1 MKSEF
6 YKIKCITNLHM
17 GSGDINFNIIDNEV
31 QRDPVTGYASMYSSG
46 IKGAL
51 RDHFKNNNQTE
62 ECVEKI
68 FGSDIK
74 KSNASNKDQSVPG
87 SLKFLSA
94 NLLLIPVC
102 SSDNLNVYYMVTTK
116 EILLNAVRQMNDIT
130 GNCANLLEEIN
141 KLEEESVY
149 RAGVLKDTKD
159 TIIIGLDGISLE
171 VKNPIPEKISLFI
184 NEILGE
190 NGENI
195 IIVPDAE
202 YRKVE
207 LPVLARN
214 QLENGISKNLWYEQV
229 VPHEAVFVFGVLSD
243 GTPTGNK
250 IMSDFAGVIASN
262 SIIQFG
268 GNATVGYGLTK
279 VSKLPLGGG
288 QQ

>member
-51 RDHFKNNNQTE
+51 RDHFKSNNQSE
-62 ECVEKI
+62 ECIEKI

-74 KSNASNKDQSVPG
+74 KSNGNNKDQSVPG

-102 SSDNLNVYYMVTTK
+102 SSDEHNVYYMVTTK
-116 EILLNAVRQMNDIT
+116 GILLNAVSQMNDIS
-130 GNCANLLEEIN
+130 GNCADLLKTIN
-141 KLEEESVY
+141 ALDEKTVY
-149 RAGVLKDTKD
+149 GADTLKNETK
-159 TIIIGLDGISLE
+159 TIGIDGISLN
-171 VKNPIPEKISLFI
+171 VGNIIPDTIRLFI
-184 NEILGE
+184 NETLDE

-195 IIVPDAE
+195 IIVPDTE
-202 YRKVE
+202 YRRVK

-214 QLENGISKNLWYEQV
+214 QLENGISKNLWYEEV

-243 GTPTGNK
+243 GTDNGNT
-250 IMSDFAGVIASN
+250 SLSNFATDIKENPVV
-262 SIIQFG
+262 QFG